1 MQTLFLLHYKGMK
14 KLLPF
19 LLTILLCACSGYKT
33 TPITLPDGFTVSA
46 RVADTPEKIEKG
58 LMFVTK
64 LPEGDG
70 MIFLMDQEEPQAF
83 WMKNTLIDLDII
95 FIGADHT
102 VNQAHEYVPHSYT
115 YTPDA
120 EVAVVYGEGKYVLE
134 LPAGSISRHGIE
146 PGTQILF
153 AAEEK

>member
-1 MQTLFLLHYKGMK
+1 MK
-14 KLLPF
+14 KLSLLF
-19 LLTILLCACSGYKT
+19 LGFLLCACGGYATK
-33 TPITLPDGFTVSA
+33 PVTLPDGFTVQA
-46 RVADTPEKIEKG
+46 RIADTPEKIEKG

-70 MIFLMDQEEPQAF
+70 MLFLMDKEEEQAF

-95 FIGADHT
+95 FIGADQT

-120 EVAVVYGEGKYVLE
+120 EGAVVYGFGKYVLE
-134 LPAGSISRHGIE
+134 LPAGSISRHGIKE
-146 PGTQILF
+146 GSKITFTAGGQ
-153 AAEEK
+153 

>member
-1 MQTLFLLHYKGMK
+1 M
-14 KLLPF
+14 
-19 LLTILLCACSGYKT
+19 CACGGYKT
-33 TPITLPDGFTVSA
+33 TPVTLPDGFTLNA

-70 MIFLMDQEEPQAF
+70 MLFLMDEEEEQAF

-95 FIGADHT
+95 FIGADHV

-120 EVAVVYGEGKYVLE
+120 EVAVVYGFGQYVLE
-134 LPAGSISRHGIE
+134 LPAGSISRHGIV
-146 PGTQILF
+146 PGSKVLF
-153 AAEEK
+153 TADEK

>member
-1 MQTLFLLHYKGMK
+1 MKNVFLLFLAA
-14 KLLPF
+14 
-19 LLTILLCACSGYKT
+19 LLCACGQHAT
-33 TPITLPDGFTVSA
+33 TPVTLPDGFTLNA

-70 MIFLMDQEEPQAF
+70 MLFLMDEEEEQAF

-95 FIGADHT
+95 FIGADHV

-120 EVAVVYGEGKYVLE
+120 EVAVVYGFGQYVLE
-134 LPAGSISRHGIE
+134 LPAGSISRHGIV
-146 PGTQILF
+146 PGSKVLF
-153 AAEEK
+153 TADEK

>member
-1 MQTLFLLHYKGMK
+1 MRKIFLF
-14 KLLPF
+14 F
-19 LLTILLCACSGYKT
+19 LAALLCACGKHAT
-33 TPITLPDGFTVSA
+33 TPVTLPDGFTLNA
-46 RVADTPEKIEKG
+46 RIADTPEKIKKG

-70 MIFLMDQEEPQAF
+70 MLFLMDKEEEQAF

-95 FIGADHT
+95 FIGADHV

-120 EVAVVYGEGKYVLE
+120 EVAVVYGFGRYVLE
-134 LPAGSISRHGIE
+134 LPAGSISRHGIV
-146 PGTQILF
+146 PGSKILF
-153 AAEEK
+153 TAEEK

>member
-1 MQTLFLLHYKGMK
+1 MKNVFLLFLAA
-14 KLLPF
+14 
-19 LLTILLCACSGYKT
+19 LLCACGQHAT
-33 TPITLPDGFTVSA
+33 TPVTLPDGFTLNA

-70 MIFLMDQEEPQAF
+70 MLFLMDKEEEQAF

-95 FIGADHT
+95 FIGADHV

-120 EVAVVYGEGKYVLE
+120 EVAVVYGFGQYVLE
-134 LPAGSISRHGIE
+134 LPAGSISRHGIV
-146 PGTQILF
+146 PGSKVLF
-153 AAEEK
+153 TADEK